1 MSADSKPRIAT
12 STEAAS
18 STEAWFKEL
27 ESRLDRVGA
36 MLGDAEIQAARSQRR
51 KAEIYRYLFRLK
63 EQIAGIEQRIGALSL
78 ENASQHATK
87 PSDLAEPPVDYREV
101 PGFPGYRVGSDG
113 TVWGSRRAGRGY
125 GRSRDWRPLKPYL
138 VRPGPAPTVSLYR
151 DRVRHS
157 MRVSSVVLMAFVGA
171 CPDGCEVEHANGDL
185 LDSRLENLRY
195 VRVGERR
202 AS

>member
-1 MSADSKPRIAT
+1 LR
-12 STEAAS
+12 
-18 STEAWFKEL
+18 EL
-27 ESRLDRVGA
+27 
-36 MLGDAEIQAARSQRR
+36 
-51 KAEIYRYLFRLK
+51 
-63 EQIAGIEQRIGALSL
+63 IAGIEQRVGALSL
-78 ENASQHATK
+78 ENVSQDATR
-87 PSDLAEPPVDYREV
+87 PSGPANPSVGYREV

-157 MRVSSVVLMAFVGA
+157 MRVSSVVLMAFVGS